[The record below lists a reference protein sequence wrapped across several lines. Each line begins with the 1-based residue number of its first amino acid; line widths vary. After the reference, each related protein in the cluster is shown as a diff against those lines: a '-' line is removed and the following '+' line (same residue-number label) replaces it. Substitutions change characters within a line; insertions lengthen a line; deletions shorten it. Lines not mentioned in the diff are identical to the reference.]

1 MILSY
6 EEAIKEYGSDY
17 KLKKAIDSGVVFK
30 IENGIYSSRKYN
42 NELEVILKKYPKAI
56 LAGEYAFYIHGL
68 TDVIPEKYASGS
80 FTTWST
86 GNRKEW
92 SCYKSI

>member
-30 IENGIYSSRKYN
+30 IENGIYSFIASSYDRI
-42 NELEVILKKYPKAI
+42 ILSNPRHLQENMLSI
-56 LAGEYAFYIHGL
+56 
-68 TDVIPEKYASGS
+68 
-80 FTTWST
+80 FTVLQM
-86 GNRKEW
+86 
-92 SCYKSI
+92 

>member
-42 NELEVILKKYPKAI
+42 NELEVILKNKTLSDI
-56 LAGEYAFYIHGL
+56 DRFW
-68 TDVIPEKYASGS
+68 SGS
-80 FTTWST
+80 LSEITL
-86 GNRKEW
+86 
-92 SCYKSI
+92 